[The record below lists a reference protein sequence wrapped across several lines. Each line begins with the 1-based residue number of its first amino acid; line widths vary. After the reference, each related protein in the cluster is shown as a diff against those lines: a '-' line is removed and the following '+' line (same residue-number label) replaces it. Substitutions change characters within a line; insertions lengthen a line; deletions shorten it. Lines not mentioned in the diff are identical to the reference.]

1 MLKAL
6 KVVSGGLLLASLGC
20 GVEGDVDEPI
30 TESVS
35 ALEAA
40 GNDYGVAESFHT
52 TGAIDFTNPMFLQ
65 LGTNPRSCATCHAPD
80 QGWAMTADNNK
91 ELFKESDGLDPLFNL
106 VDEGNRPDA
115 DISTK
120 EARRAT
126 FNPQTVKL
134 ALTRFTRN
142 ISAAAAAAAEYNIIA
157 VEDPSG
163 FPVTTASFLN
173 FRRPSHMANESKMSS
188 ILNTSAPVQDIPATL
203 ANLFN
208 GAAGLH
214 LQRDVVNNP
223 VPVEQRNQG
232 RDFLLGL
239 FFAQI
244 KDKQAGR
251 LDAAGA
257 NGGPA
262 FLSTVPFYLG
272 INTIPGPD
280 PMGVAHTRKV
290 FNLFDAWAVFANDY
304 DCHGNKRDEARG
316 AIYRGQ
322 EVFNNNQF
330 VISGVNGFNNVAGIG
345 EPYVGTCSSCH
356 NVPNVGGHAVIRMMD
371 IGTANEANC
380 NPVLPM
386 ITVQHKVTLE
396 TRRICDLGRGQGSG
410 LWTEIGAFRVPPLR
424 GLAARAPHFHNGSA
438 KNIKQALRYHE
449 DRFNINL
456 SHGKRKDLEAF
467 LGAL

>member
-6 KVVSGGLLLASLGC
+6 KVVSGGLLLAFMGC
-20 GVEGDVDEPI
+20 GVEGDVDEPL
-30 TESVS
+30 TETRS

-80 QGWAMTADNNK
+80 QGWTMTAEANK

-120 EARRAT
+120 DARKAT

-142 ISAAAAAAAEYNIIA
+142 ITAAAAAAAQYNITA

-163 FPVTTASFLN
+163 FPVTTSSFLN
-173 FRRPSHMANESKMSS
+173 FRRPTHMANETKMSS
-188 ILNTSAPVQDIPATL
+188 MLNTSGPVQDIPATL

-214 LQRDVVNNP
+214 EQRDVVNNP
-223 VPVEQRNQG
+223 VPVEQRNAG
-232 RDFLLGL
+232 RDFALGL

-244 KDKQAGR
+244 KDKEAGR

-257 NGGPA
+257 LGGPA
-262 FLSTVPFYLG
+262 NLATFPFTLGMNDVLSPTF
-272 INTIPGPD
+272 D
-280 PMGVAHTRKV
+280 RRV
-290 FNLFDAWAVFANDY
+290 FTLFDAWAVFADDNN
-304 DCHGNKRDEARG
+304 CHGNKRDEARG

-322 EVFNNNQF
+322 EVFNTNQF
-330 VISGVNGFNNVAGIG
+330 VISGVNGFNTAFQTVAGVG
-345 EPYVGTCSSCH
+345 EPFVGTCSSCH
-356 NVPNVGGHAVIRMMD
+356 NTPNVGGHSVIRMMD
-371 IGTANEANC
+371 IGTANEPNC
-380 NPVLPM
+380 NPVLPI
-386 ITVQHKVTLE
+386 ITVQNKTTME

-410 LWTEIGAFRVPPLR
+410 VWTELASFRVPPLR
-424 GLAARAPHFHNGSA
+424 GLAARAPYFHNGSA
-438 KNIKQALRYHE
+438 KNIKQAIRYHE